1 MGMASIYEWE
11 GVIRWVLAHASGDA
25 WAIARA
31 LEVEVYAV
39 KGLRQAACAGVAEGR
54 DVVGYRASLPR
65 PYANH
70 GIVHEIGHIFMKRL
84 GVEDSE
90 EGADYIAA
98 GVLMPTNEFRA
109 RLREVGEDPT
119 QLALPFGVTET
130 SAALR
135 LGEVNDVPVA
145 VVAPL
150 IVRVRGP
157 EEWNWGPDPVVRQL
171 SCTGGPGIV
180 KAKLRDDRKRV
191 WLRAS

>member
-1 MGMASIYEWE
+1 MTGVYEWE
-11 GVIRWVLAHASGDA
+11 GVVRHINARASGDG
-25 WAIARA
+25 WAIARQ
-31 LEVEVYAV
+31 LQVEVHAV
-39 KGLRQAACAGVAEGR
+39 RNLRQLAVAAVCEGR

-90 EGADYIAA
+90 DGADYIAA
-98 GVLMPTNEFRA
+98 GVLMPAKDFRV

-135 LGEVNDVPVA
+135 LGEVNGVPVA

-157 EEWNWGPDPVVRQL
+157 EEWNWGSDPVVRQL
-171 SCTGGPGIV
+171 SRTGGAGVI
-180 KAKLRDDRKRV
+180 KAKLRDDSRRV
-191 WLRAS
+191 WLRAA